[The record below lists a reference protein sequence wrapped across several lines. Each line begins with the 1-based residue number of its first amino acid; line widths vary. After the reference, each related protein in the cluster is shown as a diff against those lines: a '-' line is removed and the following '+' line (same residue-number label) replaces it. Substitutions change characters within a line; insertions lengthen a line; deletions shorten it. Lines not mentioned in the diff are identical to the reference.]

1 MPKHT
6 TDTAS
11 NSIGTLLK
19 AAREQRGMSPAEA
32 ASQLNLKVVIIEKLE
47 SEQWDNSMAT
57 TFVKGYLRAYAR
69 LLKLSEREILQAYD
83 LQTAHL
89 RGQQTEMHSF
99 SRKTSREAAD
109 SRFMLATYGI
119 VVLLVGLFFV
129 WFWQTH
135 MLDSEPVA
143 VLPDYVAPTAESA
156 AADTSGLSATP
167 PVTDVPSPQT
177 AAVQDSLSTSPA
189 PAAATTQSVAS
200 TPVEAVTVA
209 GSATNGATEKV
220 ATERTATTDTAT
232 TAPATVIEQV
242 AEDLPASSI
251 ETTEGETPQRT
262 STSQNPVQPNLT
274 PAVTTTP
281 SATVANDA
289 SSASTD
295 IQVSFSADCWVSIT
309 DSQQQKLAY
318 GLQKAGTTL
327 QLRGQ
332 YPVKMIIGNAAA
344 ASITV
349 QGKPYDLSQ
358 YQAGQVARITLT
370 GAQ

>member
-143 VLPDYVAPTAESA
+143 VLPDYVAPTAEVP

-167 PVTDVPSPQT
+167 PVTEVSSPQT
-177 AAVQDSLSTSPA
+177 AAAQDSLNTPTA
-189 PAAATTQSVAS
+189 PGTATTQSAAS
-200 TPVEAVTVA
+200 TPADAVTVT
-209 GSATNGATEKV
+209 GSATHGATDKAATENGATIDV
-220 ATERTATTDTAT
+220 ATAV
-232 TAPATVIEQV
+232 PATVVEQV
-242 AEDLPASSI
+242 AEELPASSI
-251 ETTEGETPQRT
+251 ETTEGETRQLT
-262 STSQNPVQPNLT
+262 SASQT
-274 PAVTTTP
+274 PAQP
-281 SATVANDA
+281 SLSPAVITAPTASTDA
-289 SSASTD
+289 VSVNTD

-344 ASITV
+344 ASISV